1 MRQRLGLAAA
11 LLRQPRLLVLDEPT
25 NGLDPQGI
33 REIRDLLLE
42 LNAAGT
48 TLFLSSHLLTEVE
61 QVCTRVG
68 VVNQGRLVLED
79 EIAALRAGTGL
90 VRVSTPDADRAIGLL
105 DGRVTARDGDLLMVR
120 HDDPAALNA
129 LLVGQ
134 GLRVAELGEARRTLE
149 EVVLEVTTAGSDRVA
164 GG

>member
-1 MRQRLGLAAA
+1 
-11 LLRQPRLLVLDEPT
+11 
-25 NGLDPQGI
+25 
-33 REIRDLLLE
+33 
-42 LNAAGT
+42 
-48 TLFLSSHLLTEVE
+48 
-61 QVCTRVG
+61 

-149 EVVLEVTTAGSDRVA
+149 EVVLEVTSAGSDRVA

>member
-1 MRQRLGLAAA
+1 
-11 LLRQPRLLVLDEPT
+11 
-25 NGLDPQGI
+25 
-33 REIRDLLLE
+33 
-42 LNAAGT
+42 
-48 TLFLSSHLLTEVE
+48 
-61 QVCTRVG
+61 
-68 VVNQGRLVLED
+68 
-79 EIAALRAGTGL
+79 
-90 VRVSTPDADRAIGLL
+90 
-105 DGRVTARDGDLLMVR
+105 VR